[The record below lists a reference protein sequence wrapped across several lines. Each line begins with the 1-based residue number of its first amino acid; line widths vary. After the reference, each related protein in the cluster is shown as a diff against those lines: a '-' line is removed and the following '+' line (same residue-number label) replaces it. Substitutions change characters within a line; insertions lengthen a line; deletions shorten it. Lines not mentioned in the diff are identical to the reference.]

1 MALTSFKAYDVRG
14 KVPSALDEN
23 LTRRIGFA
31 YAAEIRPERV
41 VIGHDAR
48 LSSPSLYAALADG
61 LTAAGVDVTGIGLCG
76 TEEMYHAVF
85 AHGFDGGI
93 MVTGSHNPAD
103 ENGLKMVRGNAV
115 PISGDSGLF
124 AIRDRVAADPPP
136 AGRTFRT
143 LHGINLPRVL
153 YSSYFIPGSAGPSQA
168 LSDRGRRGQRMR
180 RPSAARS
187 GVSSS
192 L

>member
-76 TEEMYHAVF
+76 TEEMYHPYSPTAL
-85 AHGFDGGI
+85 
-93 MVTGSHNPAD
+93 T
-103 ENGLKMVRGNAV
+103 
-115 PISGDSGLF
+115 
-124 AIRDRVAADPPP
+124 AASWSPE
-136 AGRTFRT
+136 ATT
-143 LHGINLPRVL
+143 LPMKTV
-153 YSSYFIPGSAGPSQA
+153 
-168 LSDRGRRGQRMR
+168 
-180 RPSAARS
+180 
-187 GVSSS
+187 
-192 L
+192 